1 MTFLIGASF
10 PLTALVPFIHVV
22 PAPAESCSWDC
33 FCSSR
38 APERNE
44 AQSCWLR
51 SQRGWQMR
59 GNFIWARA
67 ANSGPNKLWITLCW
81 VRLHKNS
88 ESFICWK
95 TPRRTH
101 RCLLHPYGREPEKH
115 KMGQKRLGPSSCP
128 PPSNTPV
135 AFQHPGW
142 WALQS
147 MSRHWAP
154 PPAERW
160 NQWVPQGESSLI
172 LTAISFTKLAETL
185 VQASC
190 ECWIRPVCGLLT
202 QENTVMPSRT
212 YFHCHLSPWISWI
225 RG

>member
-101 RCLLHPYGREPEKH
+101 RCLLHPYGRELEKH
-115 KMGQKRLGPSSCP
+115 KMGQRSWDPAAVHLPAIHPLLSSTPADEHCKACP
-128 PPSNTPV
+128 GTEPRHQQKGEINEYPRGNQVWS
-135 AFQHPGW
+135 W
-142 WALQS
+142 LQS
-147 MSRHWAP
+147 LSRSLQKPWCK
-154 PPAERW
+154 PAV
-160 NQWVPQGESSLI
+160 NAG
-172 LTAISFTKLAETL
+172 
-185 VQASC
+185 
-190 ECWIRPVCGLLT
+190 
-202 QENTVMPSRT
+202 
-212 YFHCHLSPWISWI
+212 
-225 RG
+225 

>member
-1 MTFLIGASF
+1 MLGPI
-10 PLTALVPFIHVV
+10 
-22 PAPAESCSWDC
+22 
-33 FCSSR
+33 
-38 APERNE
+38 
-44 AQSCWLR
+44 AQ
-51 SQRGWQMR
+51 
-59 GNFIWARA
+59 
-67 ANSGPNKLWITLCW
+67 KLWEFYML
-81 VRLHKNS
+81 KNPS
-88 ESFICWK
+88 QDTQVSVTSLWQRTRK
-95 TPRRTH
+95 TQD
-101 RCLLHPYGREPEKH
+101 GPEK
-115 KMGQKRLGPSSCP
+115 LGPSSCP

-147 MSRHWAP
+147 MSRHQAP